1 MNLDVCNG
9 LLEAIALFND
19 GSNHAAT
26 YTMQTLPAATS
37 LDASLAAYFSAMS
50 TSHVPAQPAEEW
62 HIRTRELDGG
72 EAFRQIAH
80 HWFFRQEFSPKVDNW
95 MAENVVATFVAHI
108 QSTVGNAKLF
118 RVRVSPPMWYE
129 CVWEDV
135 AFDAQGGRWLLH
147 LGFSD

>member
-50 TSHVPAQPAEEW
+50 TSRVPAQPAEEW

>member
-50 TSHVPAQPAEEW
+50 TSRVPAQPAEEW

-72 EAFRQIAH
+72 EAFRQIARNVCGTYSIH
-80 HWFFRQEFSPKVDNW
+80 RRQCQALQGARV
-95 MAENVVATFVAHI
+95 AAHVV
-108 QSTVGNAKLF
+108 
-118 RVRVSPPMWYE
+118 
-129 CVWEDV
+129 
-135 AFDAQGGRWLLH
+135 
-147 LGFSD
+147 